1 MLSRSP
7 EETREKKERMRNT
20 RIAAVAAVLF
30 VSALPLGA
38 RFAGRVQAQGQRRIG
53 LQAVGGAELRT
64 WDSQVDRMVRSRELE
79 VRLERE
85 DTLMPGRK
93 HVRFTQMVNGVP
105 VYGAD
110 VARQVD
116 EQGLTVSL
124 FGTVYEGIGI
134 STDPGIDVDRV
145 SAIVAAESGVAPG
158 AARLPQLT
166 ILPRDNGTYQLV
178 YTARV
183 ATAEDITLY
192 FIDAHTGAI
201 VDRRSDAHR
210 QTASVGLGT
219 GVLGGR
225 KKISASAQ
233 GGTFVGSDR
242 MRPPVIETFDMRGN
256 LTRTLNFLNGI
267 VNLNA
272 SDFAS
277 DSDNQWTDGANVD
290 AHVYAGFTYDY
301 YFKRFGRRGLDNA
314 NIRIRSLTHPVNRQD
329 AFTAPSSVFDTFYVN
344 AFYAG
349 DGIMVYGEGLPPSIF
364 LGGQQWNFMSGSLD
378 VVAHELTHG
387 VTDYSS
393 KLIYANESGALNE
406 AFSDIMGTA
415 VTFFFQ
421 QPGTGSGSAD
431 YILANDV
438 VTPGG
443 IRSMENP
450 RALGDPDHYSNRFTG
465 TSDNGG
471 VHTNSTIVSHAYYLS
486 VEGGTNRTSGL
497 TVQGIGA
504 ANREQM
510 EKTFYRA
517 FTQLMSS
524 SSTFATARAATI
536 RAAQDLYGT
545 NSAVERSLIQAWTA
559 VGVN

>member
-1 MLSRSP
+1 
-7 EETREKKERMRNT
+7 
-20 RIAAVAAVLF
+20 
-30 VSALPLGA
+30 
-38 RFAGRVQAQGQRRIG
+38 
-53 LQAVGGAELRT
+53 
-64 WDSQVDRMVRSRELE
+64 MVRSGQLE

-85 DTLMPGRK
+85 DTLMPGRR
-93 HVRFTQMVNGVP
+93 HVRFTQLVKGVP

-110 VARQVD
+110 VARQID
-116 EQGLTVSL
+116 EKGVTVSI
-124 FGTVYEGIGI
+124 FGTVYDGIDI
-134 STDPGIDVDRV
+134 STDPGIDEDRA
-145 SAIVAAESGVAPG
+145 SAIVTAETGVALG
-158 AARLPQLT
+158 AARLPRLT
-166 ILPRDNGTYQLV
+166 ILPRDGGTYQLV

-183 ATAEDITLY
+183 ATADDITLY

-225 KKISASAQ
+225 KKISASSQ
-233 GGTFVGSDR
+233 GGTFIGSDR
-242 MRPPVIETFDMRGN
+242 MRPPVIETYDMRGN
-256 LTRTLNFLNGI
+256 LTRTLNFLNGA
-267 VNLNA
+267 VNLNI

-290 AHVYAGFTYDY
+290 AHVYAGYTYDY
-301 YFKRFGRRGLDNA
+301 FFKRFGRRGLDNA

-329 AFTAPSSVFDTFYVN
+329 AFTAPSSVLDTFYLN

-349 DGIMVYGEGLPPSIF
+349 DGIMIYGEGLPPNTSF
-364 LGGQQWNFMSGSLD
+364 GGQQWDFMSGSLD

-393 KLIYANESGALNE
+393 QLIYANESGALNE

-421 QPGTGSGSAD
+421 QPGTGSGPAD
-431 YILANDV
+431 YVLANDV
-438 VTPGG
+438 VRPGG

-450 RALGDPDHYSNRFTG
+450 RALGDPDHYSSRFTG
-465 TSDNGG
+465 TDDNGG
-471 VHTNSTIVSHAYYLS
+471 VHINSTIVSHAYYLAI
-486 VEGGTNRTSGL
+486 EGGTNRTSGL
-497 TVQGIGA
+497 SVQGVGA

-517 FTQLMSS
+517 FTQLMAAN
-524 SSTFATARAATI
+524 STFATARAATI

-545 NSAVERSLIQAWTA
+545 NSAVERALIQAWTA

>member
-1 MLSRSP
+1 MRV
-7 EETREKKERMRNT
+7 TRMRT
-20 RIAAVAAVLF
+20 VAALLSVAAVSF
-30 VSALPLGA
+30 GA
-38 RFAGRVQAQGQRRIG
+38 WIAGGVQAQGQRRIG
-53 LQAVGGAELRT
+53 LQAVGGADLRA
-64 WDSQVDRMVRSRELE
+64 WDAQVDRMVRGGQLE

-85 DTLMPGRK
+85 DTLIPGRK
-93 HVRFTQMVNGVP
+93 HVRFTQLVNGVP

-110 VARQVD
+110 VARQID
-116 EQGLTVSL
+116 EKGVTVSL
-124 FGTVYEGIGI
+124 FGTVYEGIDI
-134 STDPGIDVDRV
+134 STDPAIDADRA
-145 SAIVAAESGVAPG
+145 SAVVAAESGVALG
-158 AARLPQLT
+158 ADRLPRLA
-166 ILPRDNGTYQLV
+166 ILPRDNGRYQLV

-183 ATAEDITLY
+183 ATADDITLY

-210 QTASVGLGT
+210 QSASVGIGT

-225 KKISASAQ
+225 KKISASSQ
-233 GGTFVGSDR
+233 GATFIGSDR
-242 MRPPVIETFDMRGN
+242 MRPPVIETYDMRGN
-256 LTRTLNFLNGI
+256 LTRTLNVLNG
-267 VNLNA
+267 VLNLNA
-272 SDFAS
+272 SDFAR

-290 AHVYAGFTYDY
+290 AHVYAGYTYDY
-301 YFKRFGRRGLDNA
+301 FFKRFGRRGLDNA

-329 AFTAPSSVFDTFYVN
+329 AFTASSSVLGAFYVN

-349 DGIMVYGEGLPPSIF
+349 DGIMVYGEGLPPNTSF
-364 LGGQQWNFMSGSLD
+364 GGQQWDFMAGSLD

-393 KLIYANESGALNE
+393 QLIYANESGALNE

-415 VTFFFQ
+415 VTFFFN
-421 QPGTGSGSAD
+421 QPGTGSGAAD
-431 YILANDV
+431 YVLANDV
-438 VTPGG
+438 VRPGG

-465 TSDNGG
+465 TADNGG
-471 VHTNSTIVSHAYYLS
+471 VHINSTIVSHAYYLS
-486 VEGGTNRTSGL
+486 IEGGTNRTSGL
-497 TVQGIGA
+497 SVQGIGA

-517 FTQLMSS
+517 FAQLMSAG
-524 SSTFATARAATI
+524 STFATARAATI

-545 NSAVERSLIQAWTA
+545 NSAVERALLQAWTA